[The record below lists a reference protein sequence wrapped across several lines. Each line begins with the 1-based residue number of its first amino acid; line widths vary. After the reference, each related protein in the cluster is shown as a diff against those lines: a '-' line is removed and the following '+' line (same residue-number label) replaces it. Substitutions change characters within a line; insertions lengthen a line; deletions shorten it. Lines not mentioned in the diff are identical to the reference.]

1 MCVKSDD
8 RCFICD
14 CFFDDPEVALTRSM
28 RYMSNFV
35 CEFCCKFLPA
45 EIIQLANK
53 AIEECTDNGIIYTEK
68 NWHEHILIVSR
79 RDAVFQTRKFKV
91 GDLVKVTSKEDGNT
105 KGWDNSWAS
114 TMDATVGLPYE
125 ILDLSSVFDSGIILY
140 TSKRHK
146 GGFAYP
152 WWVLKKVN
160 NVQTA
165 VTNNNCPRCCSAMT
179 KQMSSDFSGRP
190 FEVMKCQTCG
200 YCK

>member
-45 EIIQLANK
+45 EIIQLANE

-79 RDAVFQTRKFKV
+79 RDAVFQTRKFKI
-91 GDLVKVTSKEDGNT
+91 GDLVKVTSKEFDQA
-105 KGWDNSWAS
+105 KGWMNAWPLQ
-114 TMDATVGLPYE
+114 MNATVGSSYK
-125 ILDLSSVFDSGIILY
+125 ILDLNNAFGLGVMLDTVKIFSCCYD
-140 TSKRHK
+140 
-146 GGFAYP
+146 YP